1 MEEEV
6 ANMHRDQELSDK
18 NTGHQVKLIKI
29 VREKIKVL
37 EDKVS
42 NTQNHMSGV
51 LQEIMRYSLFLS
63 LPLSSHHCII
73 TFCNTRGRCSM
84 SIDDQHVQLS
94 ELEITVTN
102 LTSQLDTVN
111 KVTIADLHHTFCVI

>member
-18 NTGHQVKLIKI
+18 NTGHQVKLIKV

-63 LPLSSHHCII
+63 LPLSSYHCII
-73 TFCNTRGRCSM
+73 TFCNTPVGAQCP
-84 SIDDQHVQLS
+84 
-94 ELEITVTN
+94 
-102 LTSQLDTVN
+102 
-111 KVTIADLHHTFCVI
+111 

>member
-6 ANMHRDQELSDK
+6 ANLHRDQELSDK

-42 NTQNHMSGV
+42 NTQNNMSSV
-51 LQEIMRYSLFLS
+51 LQEIMRYI
-63 LPLSSHHCII
+63 HYYCHC
-73 TFCNTRGRCSM
+73 
-84 SIDDQHVQLS
+84 V
-94 ELEITVTN
+94 
-102 LTSQLDTVN
+102 
-111 KVTIADLHHTFCVI
+111 